1 MALDTEGVQD
11 GAVPIVSK
19 ILDTVGT
26 DGDLFKVSWLPIVSR
41 TLSGFKGSW
50 LPIVSKWGRLGVDLG
65 PTWGRLGPNLGLTL
79 G

>member
-11 GAVPIVSK
+11 KAVPIVSK

-26 DGDLFKVSWLPIVSR
+26 DGDLFKVSWLPIVS
-41 TLSGFKGSW
+41 
-50 LPIVSKWGRLGVDLG
+50 KWDRLGVDLG
-65 PTWGRLGPNLGLTL
+65 STWGRLGADLELTWCRLWADFGPTL